1 MSTAADKFV
10 RHTLAL
16 SGGKLYHKL
25 SDSDKMDAFVFH
37 AQIFPYFIVE
47 MTVRERRCL

>member
-1 MSTAADKFV
+1 MGTAADKLV

-16 SGGKLYHKL
+16 SSGKLYHKL
-25 SDSDKMDAFVFH
+25 SDSDKIDTLVFH
-37 AQIFPYFIVE
+37 EQIFPYFIVE

>member
-1 MSTAADKFV
+1 MGTAADKFV

-25 SDSDKMDAFVFH
+25 SDSDKGVLEPNGAN
-37 AQIFPYFIVE
+37 
-47 MTVRERRCL
+47 